1 MAKKIKWVLDGNE
14 RIGSPVVHQPPK
26 FTWLRA
32 GEIAHL
38 VEIVKPN
45 RRSKPKVKVVAPVII
60 VRVWGTGAYD
70 RCEVLLDGR
79 PHTVLC
85 SSLRP
90 IDE

>member
-14 RIGSPVVHQPPK
+14 RREAHVVNQPPK
-26 FTWLRA
+26 FTWLHP

-38 VEIVKPN
+38 VEIVKTT
-45 RRSKPKVKVVAPVII
+45 RRAKPKLKIIASVII
-60 VRVWGTGAYD
+60 IRVWGTGAYD

>member
-14 RIGSPVVHQPPK
+14 RTGSHVVQQPPK
-26 FTWLRA
+26 FTWLKP

-38 VEIVKPN
+38 IEVVRVR
-45 RRSKPKVKVVAPVII
+45 RRSKPKVKVIAPVMI
-60 VRVWGTGAYD
+60 VRVWGLGAND
-70 RCEVLLDGR
+70 RCEVLLHGR